1 MARKI
6 KCWSR
11 TNKHNARYVVCSG
24 SKGQKRRR
32 SKRLRKK
39 KQRGGEVKPFIGE
52 SWTSSP
58 ATWPGVSGNDG
69 VSNHYPLANNVAPLP
84 VSTTQ
89 EGGGLK
95 CWSKKNKSNKRYVV
109 CSGSKGQKRSSKRL
123 RKKKQNGTRSKR
135 LRKKKQKGGHK
146 GGALAPQ
153 VLVNAGRSLLYNG
166 QSLYNSALGVGGAH
180 DPNPAV
186 HPAMSKGMS
195 LSMNTDRISDI
206 YSSAEKTVGSI

>member
-58 ATWPGVSGNDG
+58 ATWPGVGGNDG
-69 VSNHYPLANNVAPLP
+69 SSNHYPLANNVAPLP
-84 VSTTQ
+84 NSTTQ

-109 CSGSKGQKRSSKRL
+109 CSGSKWRKR
-123 RKKKQNGTRSKR
+123 RSKR
-135 LRKKKQKGGHK
+135 LRKKKQKRARSKRKRQK
-146 GGALAPQ
+146 GGQKGAPLAPQ
-153 VLVNAGRSLLYNG
+153 FLVNAGRSLLYG
-166 QSLYNSALGVGGAH
+166 GESAYNSVRGVGSPQN
-180 DPNPAV
+180 PNPAV
-186 HPAMSKGMS
+186 QPAMTKGMVPS
-195 LSMNTDRISDI
+195 INTDRISDI
-206 YSSAEKTVGSI
+206 YSSAEKTVGAI